1 VGKGIQKAVK
11 GPGRVV
17 VQEAFFHRST
27 NRFFFALDFEKTAKL
42 FDLAEINLRLGMR
55 RYLFDFF
62 PHTDSFSFSLLY
74 EFGIAE
80 TGKNN
85 QK

>member
-11 GPGRVV
+11 RTGRVV
-17 VQEAFFHRST
+17 VQETFFHYDA
-27 NRFFFALDFEKTAKL
+27 NRFFFTLDFEKTAKL

-62 PHTDSFSFSLLY
+62 PHTDSFRSY
-74 EFGIAE
+74 AVE
-80 TGKNN
+80 TSE
-85 QK
+85 